1 MRSGKTVRLVL
12 AASGGVLL
20 LWVASIGASLL
31 FLPSVA
37 PLKDPRKSYVVVVKD
52 WKRANRPFVL
62 GPRNRW
68 WTPIGAIP
76 SSMRKAVVAAEDA
89 NFYSHDGVD
98 YDAMK
103 AALKT
108 DIEKR
113 RFARGGSTITQQLA
127 KNVFLS
133 REKTISRKIKE
144 VVLAWRID
152 DTLSKSRILELYLNV
167 VELGPM
173 VFGVG
178 HASQYY
184 FGKAPSALTIRESA
198 FLAAMLP
205 GPRIYDPYRKMGRVM
220 RRSDTILRHMF
231 AARMIAEEEY
241 RAALAET
248 PNIAGLTRKV
258 ETTIASPPPPEE
270 KPPPTAPGDGI
281 EVVGS
286 DAGPG
291 EASGTPPETSPGAPG
306 SGEPDEP
313 PSPAPAGGVPDE
325 TGGPPGGAGESP
337 GGAGGAPGVAR

>member
-1 MRSGKTVRLVL
+1 MRLGRTVRLTL
-12 AASGGVLL
+12 LLSGGVIL
-20 LWVASIGASLL
+20 LWTAWIGASLL

-37 PLKDPRKSYVVVVKD
+37 PLKDARKSYVVVVKD
-52 WKRANRPFVL
+52 WNRKNRPFVL
-62 GPRNRW
+62 GPKNRR

-76 SSMRKAVVAAEDA
+76 SSMKMAVIAAEDGK
-89 NFYSHDGVD
+89 FYSHEGVD
-98 YDAMK
+98 YEAMK

-108 DIEKR
+108 DLRKR

-144 VVLAWRID
+144 VVLARRID
-152 DTLSKSRILELYLNV
+152 DTISKSRILELYLNV

-184 FGKAPSALTIRESA
+184 FGKPPWSLTIRESA

-205 GPRIYDPYRKMGRVM
+205 GPRVYDPYRKMGRVM
-220 RRSDTILRHMF
+220 RRSDRILRLMF
-231 AARMIAEEEY
+231 AARMITEGEF

-248 PNIAGLTRKV
+248 PNIAGLERKV
-258 ETTIASPPPPEE
+258 AKTIAAPPPPEE
-270 KPPPTAPGDGI
+270 KAPPTAPGDGGI
-281 EVVGS
+281 EVVAP

-291 EASGTPPETSPGAPG
+291 VPPGAQPETATGSPGAG
-306 SGEPDEP
+306 ATDEP
-313 PSPAPAGGVPDE
+313 VLPPPSEETPGAAGAD
-325 TGGPPGGAGESP
+325 PG
-337 GGAGGAPGVAR
+337 RTR

>member
-1 MRSGKTVRLVL
+1 MRPGKTLRLAL
-12 AASGGVLL
+12 LASGGLVLL
-20 LWVASIGASLL
+20 WIAWLGVSLL
-31 FLPSVA
+31 LLPSVA
-37 PLKDPRKSYVVVVKD
+37 PLKDPRKSYVVVVRD

-62 GPRNRW
+62 GPKNRR

-89 NFYSHDGVD
+89 KFYSHDGVD

-133 REKTISRKIKE
+133 REKTINRKIKE

-152 DTLSKSRILELYLNV
+152 DILSKSRILELYLNV

-173 VFGVG
+173 IFGVG

-184 FGKAPSALTIRESA
+184 FGKPPSALTIRESA

-205 GPRIYDPYRKMGRVM
+205 GPRIYDPYRKMERVM
-220 RRSDTILRHMF
+220 RRSDKILRHM
-231 AARMIAEEEY
+231 AAAGMITEDEF
-241 RAALAET
+241 RVALAEI
-248 PNIAGLTRKV
+248 PNIAGLERKV
-258 ETTIASPPPPEE
+258 EKTIASPPPPVDKVPPTVAADGVEVVAPDAGAGSPSG
-270 KPPPTAPGDGI
+270 PPPVGPPEAPPEAPPAGEADGPALAVPPA
-281 EVVGS
+281 ETPG
-286 DAGPG
+286 AAPG
-291 EASGTPPETSPGAPG
+291 EA
-306 SGEPDEP
+306 
-313 PSPAPAGGVPDE
+313 
-325 TGGPPGGAGESP
+325 
-337 GGAGGAPGVAR
+337 R

>member
-1 MRSGKTVRLVL
+1 MRLGRTVRI
-12 AASGGVLL
+12 VLL
-20 LWVASIGASLL
+20 LSGGLLLLWMAWLGASLL

-37 PLKDPRKSYVVVVKD
+37 PLKDSRKSYVVVVRD
-52 WKRANRPFVL
+52 WNRKNRPFVL
-62 GPRNRW
+62 GPKNRR

-89 NFYSHDGVD
+89 KFYSHEGVD

-103 AALKT
+103 DALKT
-108 DIEKR
+108 DIKKR

-133 REKTISRKIKE
+133 REKTINRKVKE

-178 HASQYY
+178 HASHYY
-184 FGKAPSALTIRESA
+184 FGKPASALTVRESA

-205 GPRIYDPYRKMGRVM
+205 GPRIYDPYRKMRRVM
-220 RRSDTILRHMF
+220 RRSDRILRNMF
-231 AARMIAEEEY
+231 LARMITEDEF

-248 PNIAGLTRKV
+248 PNVTGLERKV
-258 ETTIASPPPPEE
+258 ERTIASPPPPEE
-270 KPPPTAPGDGI
+270 KAPPTTPGDGGV
-281 EVVGS
+281 EVVAPE
-286 DAGPG
+286 AGPG
-291 EASGTPPETSPGAPG
+291 
-306 SGEPDEP
+306 
-313 PSPAPAGGVPDE
+313 PAPAEAPPA
-325 TGGPPGGAGESP
+325 GPPPEDRP
-337 GGAGGAPGVAR
+337 